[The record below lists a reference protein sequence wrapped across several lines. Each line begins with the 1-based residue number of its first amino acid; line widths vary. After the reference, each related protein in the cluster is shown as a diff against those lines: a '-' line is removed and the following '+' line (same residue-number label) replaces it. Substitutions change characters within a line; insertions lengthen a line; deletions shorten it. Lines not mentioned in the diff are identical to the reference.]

1 MSLTRQYSR
10 VLRELDKPLL
20 VVILCLLGMG
30 FMLVFAASPAV
41 SSDADP
47 FFYVRR
53 QVMFMTAGV
62 VIMMTAAA
70 FSLTGVRRMS
80 GLALLGS
87 LVLLVLL
94 LAVGQPINGSTRW
107 LHLPGFSLQPSEIFK
122 PAFIVFTAWL
132 FSEEDRGAPAPGRLL
147 ALGIYGVAAVLL
159 RLQPDIGQT
168 ALITLI
174 FAAML
179 WIGGLSWRWT
189 IGLGAGM
196 AAGAAAAVN
205 FVPYIQTRVAT
216 FLSSGGGP
224 RNQTDI
230 ALDAIGSG
238 GLWGLGPG
246 EGRIKH
252 VLPEAHND
260 YIFAVAGEEFG
271 ALAMLLIIALYAL
284 LFLRAWTLAMRLND
298 PFARLATAGLALL
311 FALQAL
317 VNIAVNLD
325 LAPSTGMTLPFL
337 SYGGSSMLALAFS
350 AGLML
355 ALTRHRPGAY
365 QPMRQRLVSAPA

>member
-1 MSLTRQYSR
+1 MSLTRHYSR

-20 VVILCLLGMG
+20 VILLFLLGMG
-30 FMLVFAASPAV
+30 LVLAFAASPAV
-41 SSDADP
+41 SSSADP

-53 QVMFMTAGV
+53 QVMFMAAGL
-62 VIMMTAAA
+62 VILMVSAA

-87 LVLLVLL
+87 LILLVLV
-94 LAVGQPINGSTRW
+94 LAVGQTINGSTRW

-122 PAFIVFTAWL
+122 PAFIVITAWL
-132 FSEEDRGAPAPGRLL
+132 FTEEDRGAPAPGRLL
-147 ALGIYGVAAVLL
+147 AIIIYALTATLL
-159 RLQPDIGQT
+159 TLQPDIGQT
-168 ALITLI
+168 ALITLV
-174 FAAML
+174 FAAMM
-179 WIGGLSWRWT
+179 WVSGLSWRWT
-189 IGLGAGM
+189 IGLGAAI
-196 AAGAAAAVN
+196 AAGAAAAIN
-205 FVPYIQTRVAT
+205 LVPYIQRRVT
-216 FLSSGGGP
+216 EFLSGGGV

-230 ALDAIGSG
+230 ALDAISQG
-238 GLWGLGPG
+238 GLWGVGPG
-246 EGRIKH
+246 EGRVKH

-271 ALAMLLIIALYAL
+271 AIAMLLIISLYAL
-284 LFLRAWTLAMRLND
+284 LFLRAWMLAMRLND

-365 QPMRQRLVSAPA
+365 QPRRQRLVGTPA

>member
-1 MSLTRQYSR
+1 MSPARRYSR

-20 VVILCLLGMG
+20 GMIIFLLGMG
-30 FMLVFAASPAV
+30 LVLSFAASPAV
-41 SSDADP
+41 SSAADP

-53 QVMFMTAGV
+53 QAMFMAAGL
-62 VIMMTAAA
+62 IILMISAS

-80 GLALLGS
+80 GLMLLGS
-87 LVLLVLL
+87 LVLMAAVLVFG
-94 LAVGQPINGSTRW
+94 ANVNGSTRW
-107 LHLPGFSLQPSEIFK
+107 LHLGGFSLQPSEFFK
-122 PAFIVFTAWL
+122 PAFIIITAWL
-132 FSEEDRGAPAPGRLL
+132 FTEEDRGAPAPGRLM
-147 ALGIYGVAAVLL
+147 ALVIYALAVLL
-159 RLQPDIGQT
+159 LTRQPDLGQT

-174 FAAML
+174 FAALL
-179 WIGGLSWRWT
+179 WIAGLSWRWT
-189 IGLGAGM
+189 AGLGAAI
-196 AAGAAAAVN
+196 AAGGAAAMHL
-205 FVPYIQTRVAT
+205 VPYIQRRVQD
-216 FLSSGGGP
+216 FLSGGSGA
-224 RNQTDI
+224 RSQTDI
-230 ALDAIGSG
+230 ALEAIGHG
-238 GLWGLGPG
+238 GLWGAGPG

-252 VLPEAHND
+252 ILPEAHND

-271 ALAMLLIIALYAL
+271 ALAMLMIIALYAL
-284 LFLRAWTLAMRLND
+284 LFARAWMLALRLND

-350 AGLML
+350 AGLLL

-365 QPMRQRLVSAPA
+365 QPRRLRAAGAGA

>member
-1 MSLTRQYSR
+1 MSLTRHYSR

-20 VVILCLLGMG
+20 VILLFLLGMG
-30 FMLVFAASPAV
+30 LVLAFAASPAV
-41 SSDADP
+41 SSADDP

-53 QVMFMTAGV
+53 QVMFMAAGL
-62 VIMMTAAA
+62 VILMVSAA

-87 LVLLVLL
+87 LILLVLV
-94 LAVGQPINGSTRW
+94 LAVGQTINGSTRW

-122 PAFIVFTAWL
+122 PAFIVITAWL

-147 ALGIYGVAAVLL
+147 AIMIYALAALL
-159 RLQPDIGQT
+159 LTRQPDIGQT
-168 ALITLI
+168 ALITLV
-174 FAAML
+174 FAAMM
-179 WIGGLSWRWT
+179 WVGGLSWRWT
-189 IGLGAGM
+189 IGLGAAI
-196 AAGAAAAVN
+196 AAGAAAAVSL
-205 FVPYIQTRVAT
+205 VPYIQRRVGE
-216 FLSSGGGP
+216 FLSGGGGA

-230 ALDAIGSG
+230 ALDAISQG
-238 GLWGLGPG
+238 GLWGVGPG
-246 EGRIKH
+246 EGRVKH

-271 ALAMLLIIALYAL
+271 AIAMLLIIALYAL
-284 LFLRAWTLAMRLND
+284 LFLRAWTLAMGLND

-365 QPMRQRLVSAPA
+365 QPRRQRLVGAAA

>member
-10 VLRELDKPLL
+10 VLREIDKPLL
-20 VVILCLLGMG
+20 GVILCLLGIG

-53 QVMFMTAGV
+53 QVMFMAAGV

-87 LVLLVLL
+87 LVLLVLV
-94 LAVGQPINGSTRW
+94 LAVGQTINGSTRW
-107 LHLPGFSLQPSEIFK
+107 LHLPGFSLQPSEVFK
-122 PAFIVFTAWL
+122 PAFIVFIAWL
-132 FSEEDRGAPAPGRLL
+132 FAEEDRGAPAPGRLL

-216 FLSSGGGP
+216 FLSGGGQ

-260 YIFAVAGEEFG
+260 YIFAVAGEELG
-271 ALAMLLIIALYAL
+271 MLAMLLIIALYAL
-284 LFLRAWTLAMRLND
+284 LFLRAWMLAMRLND

-317 VNIAVNLD
+317 INIAVNLD

-365 QPMRQRLVSAPA
+365 QPMRQRLAGATA

>member
-1 MSLTRQYSR
+1 MSLTRHYSR

-20 VVILCLLGMG
+20 VILLFLLGMG
-30 FMLVFAASPAV
+30 LVLAFAASPAV
-41 SSDADP
+41 SSSADP

-53 QVMFMTAGV
+53 QVMFMAAGL
-62 VIMMTAAA
+62 VILMVSAA

-87 LVLLVLL
+87 LVLLVLV
-94 LAVGQPINGSTRW
+94 LAVGQTINGSTRW

-122 PAFIVFTAWL
+122 PAFIVITAWL
-132 FSEEDRGAPAPGRLL
+132 FTEEDRGAPAPGRLL
-147 ALGIYGVAAVLL
+147 AIIIYALTATLL
-159 RLQPDIGQT
+159 TLQPDIGQT
-168 ALITLI
+168 ALITLV
-174 FAAML
+174 FAAMM
-179 WIGGLSWRWT
+179 WVSGLSWRWT
-189 IGLGAGM
+189 IGLGAAI
-196 AAGAAAAVN
+196 AAGAAAAIN
-205 FVPYIQTRVAT
+205 LVPYIQRRVT
-216 FLSSGGGP
+216 EFLSGGGV

-230 ALDAIGSG
+230 ALDAISQG
-238 GLWGLGPG
+238 GLWGVGPG
-246 EGRIKH
+246 EGRVKH

-271 ALAMLLIIALYAL
+271 AIAMLLIISLYAL
-284 LFLRAWTLAMRLND
+284 LFLRAWMLAMRLND

-365 QPMRQRLVSAPA
+365 QPRRQRLVGTPA

>member
-1 MSLTRQYSR
+1 
-10 VLRELDKPLL
+10 
-20 VVILCLLGMG
+20 
-30 FMLVFAASPAV
+30 
-41 SSDADP
+41 
-47 FFYVRR
+47 
-53 QVMFMTAGV
+53 
-62 VIMMTAAA
+62 
-70 FSLTGVRRMS
+70 
-80 GLALLGS
+80 
-87 LVLLVLL
+87 
-94 LAVGQPINGSTRW
+94 
-107 LHLPGFSLQPSEIFK
+107 
-122 PAFIVFTAWL
+122 
-132 FSEEDRGAPAPGRLL
+132 
-147 ALGIYGVAAVLL
+147 
-159 RLQPDIGQT
+159 
-168 ALITLI
+168 
-174 FAAML
+174 ML

-216 FLSSGGGP
+216 FLSGGGQ

-238 GLWGLGPG
+238 GLWGVGPG

-284 LFLRAWTLAMRLND
+284 LFLRAWTLAMQLND

-365 QPMRQRLVSAPA
+365 QPTRQRLVGAPA

>member
-1 MSLTRQYSR
+1 MSLTRHYSR

-20 VVILCLLGMG
+20 VILLFLLGMG
-30 FMLVFAASPAV
+30 LVLAFAASPAV
-41 SSDADP
+41 SSSADP

-53 QVMFMTAGV
+53 QVMFMAAGL
-62 VIMMTAAA
+62 VILMVSAA

-87 LVLLVLL
+87 LILLVLV
-94 LAVGQPINGSTRW
+94 LAVGQTINGSTRW

-122 PAFIVFTAWL
+122 PAFIVITAWL
-132 FSEEDRGAPAPGRLL
+132 FTEEDRGAPAPGRLL
-147 ALGIYGVAAVLL
+147 ALFIYALAALL
-159 RLQPDIGQT
+159 LTRQPDLGQT

-174 FAAML
+174 FAVML
-179 WIGGLSWRWT
+179 WISGLSWRWT

-196 AAGAAAAVN
+196 AAGAAAAIN
-205 FVPYIQTRVAT
+205 LVPYIQRRVAE
-216 FLSSGGGP
+216 FLAGGGGA

-230 ALDAIGSG
+230 ALDAISQG
-238 GLWGLGPG
+238 GLWGVGPG
-246 EGRIKH
+246 EGRVKH

-284 LFLRAWTLAMRLND
+284 LFLRAWMLAMRLND

-365 QPMRQRLVSAPA
+365 QPRRQRLVSTPA

>member
-10 VLRELDKPLL
+10 VLREIDKPLL
-20 VVILCLLGMG
+20 GVILCLLGMG
-30 FMLVFAASPAV
+30 FMLAFAASPAV
-41 SSDADP
+41 SSAADP
-47 FFYVRR
+47 FFYLRR
-53 QVMFMTAGV
+53 QVMFMAAGV

-87 LVLLVLL
+87 LVLLVLV
-94 LAVGQPINGSTRW
+94 LAVGQTINGSTRW
-107 LHLPGFSLQPSEIFK
+107 LHLPGFSLQPSEVFK
-122 PAFIVFTAWL
+122 PAFIVFIAWL
-132 FSEEDRGAPAPGRLL
+132 FTEEDRGAPAPGRLL

-216 FLSSGGGP
+216 FLSGGGQ

-238 GLWGLGPG
+238 GLWGVGPG

-284 LFLRAWTLAMRLND
+284 LFLRAWTLAMQLND
-298 PFARLATAGLALL
+298 PFGRLATAGLALL

-365 QPMRQRLVSAPA
+365 QPTRQRLVGAPA

>member
-1 MSLTRQYSR
+1 MSLTRRYSR
-10 VLRELDKPLL
+10 VLRELDTPLL
-20 VVILCLLGMG
+20 VIILFLLGVG
-30 FMLVFAASPAV
+30 LMLAFAASPAV
-41 SSDADP
+41 SSADDP
-47 FFYVRR
+47 FFYLRR
-53 QVMFMTAGV
+53 QVMFMAAGV
-62 VIMMTAAA
+62 VILMVTAA

-80 GLALLGS
+80 GLALVGALI
-87 LVLLVLL
+87 LLVVV
-94 LAVGQPINGSTRW
+94 LAVGQSINGSTRW
-107 LHLPGFSLQPSEIFK
+107 LHLPGFSVQPSEIFK
-122 PAFIVFTAWL
+122 PAFIVITAWL
-132 FSEEDRGAPAPGRLL
+132 FSEEDRGAPAPGRIL
-147 ALGIYGVAAVLL
+147 ALAIYALAALL
-159 RLQPDIGQT
+159 LTQQPDIGQT
-168 ALITLI
+168 ALITFI
-174 FAAML
+174 FAGML
-179 WIGGLSWRWT
+179 WISGLSWRWT
-189 IGLGAGM
+189 FGLAAGI
-196 AAGAAAAVN
+196 AAGAAAAFH
-205 FVPYIQTRVAT
+205 FVPYIRTRVAE
-216 FLSSGGGP
+216 FLSGSGGA

-238 GLWGLGPG
+238 GLWGVGPG

-271 ALAMLLIIALYAL
+271 TFAMLLIIALYAL
-284 LFLRAWTLAMRLND
+284 LFLRAWTLAMGLND

-365 QPMRQRLVSAPA
+365 QPVRQRLAGAAA